1 MAFKSYLKDSY
12 RLHVSTS
19 LRCPDHCSLFALSDP
34 SEPEFFEECDHSHDL
49 VCNDCEGLYLLE
61 SLMKNAF
68 SDPEVVFTATTKK
81 KINSTMCK
89 FLWSQSM
96 PGNVICYGRYTR
108 TEQDKKSWIKSIQ
121 AKLFAMKL
129 LPRCFKETQMEWF
142 GKRGISWHISHCV
155 RRTSSNEC
163 EVSRYSH
170 LIRQSLS
177 QNSEVVAA
185 IMRHTLQEE
194 KARHP
199 EIKEAFYRSDCA
211 GLYASGGLLV
221 PYGTSVG

>member
-1 MAFKSYLKDSY
+1 MQ
-12 RLHVSTS
+12 VS
-19 LRCPDHCSLFALSDP
+19 
-34 SEPEFFEECDHSHDL
+34 
-49 VCNDCEGLYLLE
+49 LE
-61 SLMKNAF
+61 SIYAWKRHLLRAVHQERARQ
-68 SDPEVVFTATTKK
+68 EVLDKVDSS
-81 KINSTMCK
+81 KIFIT
-89 FLWSQSM
+89 
-96 PGNVICYGRYTR
+96 
-108 TEQDKKSWIKSIQ
+108 QD
-121 AKLFAMKL
+121 FAMKF
-129 LPRCFKETQMEWF
+129 LPRRFKETQMEWF

-211 GLYASGGLLV
+211 GLYASGGLLL
-221 PYGTSVG
+221 PIRHIGRLTGISIKRYGFSEPQAGKGPCDGSSAQQKSHVNRFLNEGKDVMSAEQVKKALESHGSV